1 MSKKN
6 INKTKRKP
14 MIAQDTPVIVSD
26 TGIELTPETT
36 SQLQPEETTVVA
48 STATTEAAKSNNELQ
63 VYSYF
68 PSAVYSI
75 VKPEFLSPVRKVST
89 EFLMKRKK
97 EQPRMDPIYPLYQT
111 ENMFNDTRI
120 AEFCNYVGAT
130 AWNILNGQGYAMA
143 DKSVFFMEL
152 WCQEHYKHSAMDE
165 HTHGYGAQLAGF
177 YFLETPPDCSRIIIH
192 DPRPAKKQINLPEA
206 DMGKVTYGSN
216 AINFTPEPGLL
227 FFANSW
233 LPHQFS
239 RHANNTKPIRFI
251 HFTIGVKQNDPSTIV
266 TKNAA
271 MPAQQSQPQ
280 TNGPIIV

>member
-1 MSKKN
+1 MN
-6 INKTKRKP
+6 ALEEAAP
-14 MIAQDTPVIVSD
+14 IVVG
-26 TGIELTPETT
+26 TNGIELTPQTLESSIDVAPSTQPQNQNQSAAQTT
-36 SQLQPEETTVVA
+36 DTTAAQPDNNQLQVM
-48 STATTEAAKSNNELQ
+48 
-63 VYSYF
+63 SYF

-75 VKPEFLSPVRKVST
+75 VKPEFLSSVRKVST

-111 ENMFNDTRI
+111 ENMFNDPRI
-120 AEFCNYVGAT
+120 TDFCQYVGAT
-130 AWNILNGQGYAMA
+130 AWNILNGQGFAMA

-192 DPRPAKKQINLPEA
+192 DPRPAKKQVNLPEA
-206 DMGKVTYGSN
+206 DMAKVTYGSN

-239 RHANNTKPIRFI
+239 RHSHNTKPIRFI
-251 HFTIGVKQNDPSTIV
+251 HFTIGVKQNDASTV
-266 TKNAA
+266 VAKNAA
-271 MPAQQSQPQ
+271 APAQQQQQAPV
-280 TNGPIIV
+280 NGPIIV

>member
-1 MSKKN
+1 MNNALEESA
-6 INKTKRKP
+6 P
-14 MIAQDTPVIVSD
+14 IVVGT
-26 TGIELTPETT
+26 TGIELPSDTDTANADV
-36 SQLQPEETTVVA
+36 SQLQSQTTGN
-48 STATTEAAKSNNELQ
+48 SPDNNNQLQ
-63 VYSYF
+63 VMSYF

-75 VKPEFLSPVRKVST
+75 VKPEFLSPARKVAT

-111 ENMFNDTRI
+111 ENMFNDPRI
-120 AEFCNYVGAT
+120 AEFCQYVGAT
-130 AWNILNGQGYAMA
+130 AWNILNGQGFAMA

-152 WCQEHYKHSAMDE
+152 WTQEHYKHSAMDE
-165 HTHGYGAQLAGF
+165 HTHGYGAQLVGF

-251 HFTIGVKQNDPSTIV
+251 HFTIGVKQNDPSTV
-266 TKNAA
+266 VSKQAA
-271 MPAQQSQPQ
+271 APAQPASQQP
-280 TNGPIIV
+280 TNGPVIV

>member
-1 MSKKN
+1 MSR
-6 INKTKRKP
+6 KTKRKP
-14 MIAQDTPVIVSD
+14 MIAQDTPVVVSD
-26 TGIELTPETT
+26 TGIELTQETT
-36 SQLQPEETTVVA
+36 NQLQTADTANVA
-48 STATTEAAKSNNELQ
+48 STATTEAPKSNNELQ

-75 VKPEFLSPVRKVST
+75 VKPEFLSPVRKVAT
-89 EFLMKRKK
+89 DFLNKRKK
-97 EQPRMDPIYPLYQT
+97 EQPRMDPIYPLFQT
-111 ENMFNDTRI
+111 ENMFNDPRI

-130 AWNILNGQGYAMA
+130 AWNILNGQGFAMA

-192 DPRPAKKQINLPEA
+192 DPRPSKKQINLPEA
-206 DMGKVTYGSN
+206 DMSKVTYGSN

-251 HFTIGVKQNDPSTIV
+251 HFTIGVKQNDPSTV
-266 TKNAA
+266 VSKNAA
-271 MPAQQSQPQ
+271 TVSQQTPRSQD
-280 TNGPIIV
+280 NGPVIV